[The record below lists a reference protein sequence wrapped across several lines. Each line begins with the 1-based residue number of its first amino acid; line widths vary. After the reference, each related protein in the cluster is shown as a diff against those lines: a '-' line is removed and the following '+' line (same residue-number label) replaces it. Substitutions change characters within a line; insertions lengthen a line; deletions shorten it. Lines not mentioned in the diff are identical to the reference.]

1 LNREWRGGF
10 RGRLQSVCMPTATQ
24 TVEEILI
31 IQEFLEDQKKGLK

>member
-1 LNREWRGGF
+1 M
-10 RGRLQSVCMPTATQ
+10 QTATQ